1 MNKESTCQNYT
12 MKKMQDGRISSD
24 IRARRMDFKMVSKT
38 KVLLGFK
45 DVETST
51 KHQQPYSKLSGREYS
66 T

>member
-1 MNKESTCQNYT
+1 